1 MAQDRLLA
9 EIAGVSA
16 LAEPVRRALYL
27 YVCGTGAEVTRDQA
41 AAAVDTSRSMAGFH
55 LDRLVEE
62 RLLEASFRRLTGRSG
77 PGAGRPSKLYRRSG
91 RQLSVSLPP
100 RSYELAARILASAI
114 DAKPS
119 AKLRATLNESARAL
133 GERIGADAAGP
144 PGPEPRGGEPFG
156 KLGDALAAT
165 GFEPERRGDEVRFR
179 NCPFHALTE
188 EHRELVCGMNL
199 ALVEG
204 MVAGIGLPSAKPRLD
219 PQPGHCCV
227 CIDLPRESPRR
238 GERSRAKAGR
248 CARSRAAATA
258 RRSR

>member
-1 MAQDRLLA
+1 
-9 EIAGVSA
+9 
-16 LAEPVRRALYL
+16 
-27 YVCGTGAEVTRDQA
+27 
-41 AAAVDTSRSMAGFH
+41 MAGFH